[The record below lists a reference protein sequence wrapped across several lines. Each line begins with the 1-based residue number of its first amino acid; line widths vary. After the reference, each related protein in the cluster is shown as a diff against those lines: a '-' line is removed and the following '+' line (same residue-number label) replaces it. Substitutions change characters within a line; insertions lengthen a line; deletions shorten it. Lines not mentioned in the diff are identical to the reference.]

1 MNSKREAKKIL
12 KAYGKAAYQERVKY
26 VDSFSEEK
34 AAFLRKISYRR
45 VMKRCMLVALILILT
60 FSLLVIGANA
70 LGIKFLNLSIF
81 ETDTHSEITGNRGN
95 KTADAGEVKF
105 YKPDYIPKGYSL
117 VEEDGI
123 EDIKM
128 TYIYKNNKDEYLYI
142 NESVEDKFS
151 HQIDNE
157 DCEISTETILD
168 MEVRVYRY
176 KEPANSCIYI
186 MKKGNLYI
194 EISGNLKDDE
204 MKKIIYSLK

>member
-34 AAFLRKISYRR
+34 VTSLRKISYRR
-45 VMKRCMLVALILILT
+45 MIKRCMLVVLILILT
-60 FSLLVIGANA
+60 FSLLVMGANA

-81 ETDTHSEITGNRGN
+81 ETDTHSEITGNQGN
-95 KTADAGEVKF
+95 KAADAVEIKF

-128 TYIYKNNKDEYLYI
+128 TYIYKNSKDEYLYI

-194 EISGNLKDDE
+194 EILGNLKDDE
-204 MKKIIYSLK
+204 MRKMIYSLK

>member
-1 MNSKREAKKIL
+1 
-12 KAYGKAAYQERVKY
+12 
-26 VDSFSEEK
+26 
-34 AAFLRKISYRR
+34 
-45 VMKRCMLVALILILT
+45 MKRCMLVALILILT
-60 FSLLVIGANA
+60 FSLLVIGVNA

-81 ETDTHSEITGNRGN
+81 ETDTHSEIMGNQGN

-194 EISGNLKDDE
+194 EISCNLKDDE